1 MKNKYIA
8 EFVGTFALSFVVLAA
23 VSQVLPLPVTVPV
36 IAGLT
41 LGLFVYTIGGVS
53 GAHINPAV
61 TIGLWSTKKIGNRDA
76 LAYLVAQIFAA
87 AVAIVL
93 MRTLGMTAPEAVTT
107 TFTASLFFA
116 EAIGAFFFAFGIAA
130 VVFGKVSD
138 HMSGVV
144 IGGSLLLGILL
155 AVFSGSAGILNPAV
169 AFALN
174 AISITYIVGPVV
186 GAVLGFYAYRY
197 VVAKE
202 LAHCGI

>member
-23 VSQVLPLPVTVPV
+23 VSQVLPLPVAVPV

-61 TIGLWSTKKIGNRDA
+61 TIGLWSISKINNRDA
-76 LAYLVAQIFAA
+76 FGYIVAQIFAA

-93 MRTLGMTAPEAVTT
+93 ARTLTMATPEAVPVA
-107 TFTASLFFA
+107 FIPSLFFA
-116 EAIGAFFFAFGIAA
+116 EALGAFFFAFGIAA
-130 VVFGKVSD
+130 VVYSKVSD
-138 HMSGVV
+138 QMSGVV
-144 IGGSLLLGILL
+144 IGGSLLLGILI
-155 AVFSGSAGILNPAV
+155 ASFSGSAGILNPAV

-174 AISITYIVGPVV
+174 AVSIMYILGPIV
-186 GAVLGFYAYRY
+186 GAVVGFHAYRY
-197 VVAKE
+197 LISKA
-202 LAHCGI
+202 

>member
-23 VSQVLPLPVTVPV
+23 VSQVLPLPVAVPV

-61 TIGLWSTKKIGNRDA
+61 TIGLWAIRKINNRDA
-76 LAYLVAQIFAA
+76 VAYLLAQIFAA

-93 MRTLGMTAPEAVTT
+93 ARTLGMTTPEAVPVV
-107 TFTASLFFA
+107 FVASLFFA
-116 EAIGAFFFAFGIAA
+116 EALGAFFFAFGIAA
-130 VVFGKVSD
+130 IVFSKVSD
-138 HMSGVV
+138 QMSGVV

-155 AVFSGSAGILNPAV
+155 ASFAGSAGILNPAV

-174 AISITYIVGPVV
+174 AVSIVYIVGPIA
-186 GAVLGFYAYRY
+186 GAVLGFHTYRFLTSQ
-197 VVAKE
+197 A
-202 LAHCGI
+202 

>member
-23 VSQVLPLPVTVPV
+23 VSQVLPLPMAIPV

-61 TIGLWSTKKIGNRDA
+61 TIGLWSVRKINNA
-76 LAYLVAQIFAA
+76 ETVAYLLAQIFAA

-93 MRTLGMTAPEAVTT
+93 ARTLGMATPEAVPLP
-107 TFTASLFFA
+107 FISALFFA
-116 EAIGAFFFAFGIAA
+116 EALGAFFFAFGIAA
-130 VVFGKVSD
+130 VVYGRVSD
-138 HMSGVV
+138 QMSGLV
-144 IGGSLLLGILL
+144 IGGSLTLGILI
-155 AVFSGSAGILNPAV
+155 ASFAGSAGILNPAV

-174 AISITYIVGPVV
+174 AVSIMYVFGPILGAVV
-186 GAVLGFYAYRY
+186 GFHAYRY
-197 VVAKE
+197 LTNQK
-202 LAHCGI
+202 

>member
-23 VSQVLPLPVTVPV
+23 VSQVLPLPVAVPV

-61 TIGLWSTKKIGNRDA
+61 TIGLWSIQKINNRDA
-76 LAYLVAQIFAA
+76 VAYIVVQIFAA

-93 MRTLGMTAPEAVTT
+93 ARTLGMATPAAVATGFVAP
-107 TFTASLFFA
+107 LFFA
-116 EAIGAFFFAFGIAA
+116 EALGAFFFAFGIAA
-130 VVFGKVSD
+130 VVYSRVAD
-138 HMSGVV
+138 QMSGVV
-144 IGGSLLLGILL
+144 VGGSLLLGILF
-155 AVFSGSAGILNPAV
+155 ASFAGSAGILNPAV

-174 AISITYIVGPVV
+174 AVSIMYIVGPIV
-186 GAVLGFYAYRY
+186 GAVVGFHAYRY
-197 VVAKE
+197 ITQA
-202 LAHCGI
+202 

>member
-23 VSQVLPLPVTVPV
+23 VSQVLPLPVAVPV

-61 TIGLWSTKKIGNRDA
+61 TIGLWSIRKINNRDA
-76 LAYLVAQIFAA
+76 FGYIVAQIFAA

-93 MRTLGMTAPEAVTT
+93 ARTLAMATPVAAPVA
-107 TFTASLFFA
+107 FIPSLFFA
-116 EAIGAFFFAFGIAA
+116 EALGAFFFAFGIAA
-130 VVFGKVSD
+130 VVYSKVAD
-138 HMSGVV
+138 QMSGVV
-144 IGGSLLLGILL
+144 VGGSLLLGILL
-155 AVFSGSAGILNPAV
+155 ASFAGSAGILNPAV

-174 AISITYIVGPVV
+174 AVSIMYIFGPIV
-186 GAVLGFYAYRY
+186 GAVVGFHAYRY
-197 VVAKE
+197 
-202 LAHCGI
+202 ITQQS

>member
-23 VSQVLPLPVTVPV
+23 VSQVLPLPVAVPV

-41 LGLFVYTIGGVS
+41 LGLFVYTIGGLS

-61 TIGLWSTKKIGNRDA
+61 TIGLWSVKKINNHDA
-76 LAYLVAQIFAA
+76 VAYIVAQIFAG

-93 MRTLGMTAPEAVTT
+93 ARTLGMSSPEAVTGV
-107 TFTASLFFA
+107 FTSSLFFA

-130 VVFGKVSD
+130 VVYGKVSD

-144 IGGSLLLGILL
+144 VGGSLLLGILI
-155 AVFSGSAGILNPAV
+155 ASFSGSAGILNPAV

-174 AISITYIVGPVV
+174 AVSVMYIAGPILGAVV
-186 GAVLGFYAYRY
+186 GFHAYRY
-197 VVAKE
+197 ITNQV
-202 LAHCGI
+202 